1 MRLLWQSIKKL
12 CIPKNTELFGSG
24 RRIRTLTYGVRVRCA
39 TFTQSRYIANA
50 RVIIPNFRR
59 MSSGIGKF
67 SLNFFYFFAR
77 QSMETLSPVR
87 RKNKTPSRTG
97 FPSSRVSAAA

>member
-1 MRLLWQSIKKL
+1 MRGNMQKAPALK
-12 CIPKNTELFGSG
+12 G
-24 RRIRTLTYGVRVRCA
+24 RSFLAAGA

-59 MSSGIGKF
+59 LSSGIGKF
-67 SLNFFYFFAR
+67 SSIFFYFFPQ
-77 QSMETLSPVR
+77 QSMEMLCPVR
-87 RKNKTPSRTG
+87 RKYKTPSRTG